1 MSGKKFFSKKSIYLV
16 CILACLCLGA
26 CDAEKTNNRDSS
38 FSVEQ
43 DNANSRQEIYDC
55 ENIVSA
61 QDLDKV
67 PEYSGNAYV
76 TINNNIPFF
85 DSREKKNLEA
95 FEKYSN
101 LDQLN
106 RCGGAYANI
115 CKEIQP
121 TEERDPIGSVKPSGW
136 HTVEYN
142 DIIDGNYLYNR
153 CHLIGYQLA
162 GENANEK
169 NLITGT
175 RYLNV
180 VGMLPFENEVDDY
193 VDETS
198 NHVLYRVTPYYK
210 GDNLVAS
217 GVLMEAWSVEDAG
230 SGICFNVYC
239 YNVQPGIE
247 IDYSNGDSE
256 RNGDIVANKND
267 EKANDIEKGDNSEKV
282 IERNTNTKEKY
293 VWVSATGTKYHSRN
307 DCGRMN
313 PNTAE
318 KISEVEAE
326 KRGFAKCSRCW
337 GETN

>member
-106 RCGGAYANI
+106 RCGGGI
-115 CKEIQP
+115 CK
-121 TEERDPIGSVKPSGW
+121 
-136 HTVEYN
+136 
-142 DIIDGNYLYNR
+142 YL
-153 CHLIGYQLA
+153 
-162 GENANEK
+162 
-169 NLITGT
+169 
-175 RYLNV
+175 
-180 VGMLPFENEVDDY
+180 
-193 VDETS
+193 
-198 NHVLYRVTPYYK
+198 
-210 GDNLVAS
+210 
-217 GVLMEAWSVEDAG
+217 
-230 SGICFNVYC
+230 
-239 YNVQPGIE
+239 
-247 IDYSNGDSE
+247 
-256 RNGDIVANKND
+256 
-267 EKANDIEKGDNSEKV
+267 
-282 IERNTNTKEKY
+282 
-293 VWVSATGTKYHSRN
+293 
-307 DCGRMN
+307 
-313 PNTAE
+313 
-318 KISEVEAE
+318 
-326 KRGFAKCSRCW
+326 
-337 GETN
+337 